1 MAASGFGGFKFGSTA
16 TSTAT
21 PGASTGF
28 SFGAKTTAPT
38 LSFGSQ
44 PKPTSGE
51 KLLLYLSNSAQHQS
65 LHQI

>member
-16 TSTAT
+16 ASSAT

-28 SFGAKTTAPT
+28 SFGAKTTAQS

-44 PKPTSGE
+44 PKAATGE
-51 KLLLYLSNSAQHQS
+51 KFLL
-65 LHQI
+65 